1 MVKEANLDKLAK
13 KWQICWVERNLTEN
27 GEKVANLDKLAKKWQ
42 ICWAERNLMENGERG
57 KFG

>member
-1 MVKEANLDKLAK
+1 M
-13 KWQICWVERNLTEN
+13 EN
-27 GEKVANLDKLAKKWQ
+27 GEKEANLDKLAKKWQ